1 MLGSV
6 APTTSGSVPP
16 ALLPALLVDEEGLA
30 RARDRLT
37 GALRG
42 RGLAAGDRVVVLCG
56 TRPEMLAARESAC
69 ALDLVVVPL
78 DPRLAPPEVAYVLAH
93 ARPRLVLVEPGV
105 EPVAEAA
112 LARLLPIRRP
122 ALLSLEAIAP
132 LPVDAAARAGR
143 PAAGGGSPGAPG
155 GPGMIGA
162 TLLYTS
168 GTTGRPKGC
177 MRSAAQEA
185 ARAAELVTTYA
196 LGSDDVHLVACPLAY
211 SAPGIFARA
220 ARSVGARTV
229 LLPRFAAGELLATAA
244 AARVTFCFLVPT
256 QLQRLLALPEPARRA
271 ADLSSLRALVIA
283 GAPLAPAVRRA
294 AVEWLGEGRVWE
306 FYGSS
311 ETGTIT
317 ILRPE
322 EQLEHADSVGRA
334 APGVALELRP
344 ARDPDERHG
353 APHRGRQG
361 EAAGEPD
368 GGAPRAGE
376 IFVRSPSVMS
386 GYWNPVTGLVDWPGD
401 ERGFLSV
408 GDLGALDAGG
418 YLHLVGRLHDTIIS
432 GGVNVYP
439 AEVERALVEHE
450 QVESAVVCGLADP
463 DWGQLVAAAVV
474 PAPGAR
480 ISAEEL
486 REALRGRLAP
496 HKLPRRIVFVE
507 ADALPRTSSG
517 KPIRR
522 AAAALLRRMAPG
534 G

>member
-1 MLGSV
+1 MLGAV
-6 APTTSGSVPP
+6 APTAAGSVPP
-16 ALLPALLVDEEGLA
+16 ALLVDEERLA

-37 GALRG
+37 GELRG
-42 RGLAAGDRVVVLCG
+42 RGLAAGDRVAVLCG
-56 TRPEMLAARESAC
+56 TRPEMVAARESAC
-69 ALDLVVVPL
+69 ALGLVVVPL

-105 EPVAEAA
+105 EPIAEAA

-122 ALLSLEAIAP
+122 ALLTLETIEP
-132 LPVDAAARAGR
+132 LPVDAARRAGR
-143 PAAGGGSPGAPG
+143 PAASGVSPGA
-155 GPGMIGA
+155 IGA

-185 ARAAELVTTYA
+185 ARAAELVASYA
-196 LGSDDVHLVACPLAY
+196 LGPDDVHLVACPLAY

-220 ARSVGARTV
+220 ARAAGARTV
-229 LLPRFAAGELLATAA
+229 LLPRFGAGELLTAA
-244 AARVTFCFLVPT
+244 SAAGVTFCFLVPT
-256 QLQRLLALPEPARRA
+256 QLQRLLALPAAARRA
-271 ADLSSLRALVIA
+271 ADLSALRALVIA

-294 AVEWLGEGRVWE
+294 AVEWLGEGRLWE

-334 APGVALELRP
+334 APAVELELRP
-344 ARDPDERHG
+344 ASG
-353 APHRGRQG
+353 G
-361 EAAGEPD
+361 EAAREGDPA
-368 GGAPRAGE
+368 GGE

-386 GYWNPVTGLVDWPGD
+386 GYWNPVTGVIDWPGD

-408 GDLGALDAGG
+408 GDLGGLDAGG
-418 YLHLVGRLHDTIIS
+418 YLHLAGRLHDTIIS

-439 AEVERALVEHE
+439 AEVERALLEHE
-450 QVESAVVCGLADP
+450 AVESAVVCGLADP
-463 DWGQLVAAAVV
+463 EWGQLVAAAVV
-474 PAPGAR
+474 PAPGVR
-480 ISAEEL
+480 VSAEEL
-486 REALRGRLAP
+486 QGALRGRLAP

-522 AAAALLRRMAPG
+522 AAAALLRRLRPED
-534 G
+534 